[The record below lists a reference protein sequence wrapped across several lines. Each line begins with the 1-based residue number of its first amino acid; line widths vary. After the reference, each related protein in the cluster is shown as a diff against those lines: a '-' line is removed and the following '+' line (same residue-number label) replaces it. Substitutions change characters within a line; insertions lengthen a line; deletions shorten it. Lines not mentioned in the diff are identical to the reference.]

1 MGGYSKAEAFLIG
14 ESLRK
19 ENKIRKLEDN
29 LRMRISCKAA
39 GNIWAGFNL

>member
-1 MGGYSKAEAFLIG
+1 MGGYPKAEAFLIG

-19 ENKIRKLEDN
+19 GNKSRKLEDN
-29 LRMRISCKAA
+29 LRMCISYKAA

>member
-1 MGGYSKAEAFLIG
+1 MGGYSRAEALLIG

-19 ENKIRKLEDN
+19 ENKSRKLEDN
-29 LRMRISCKAA
+29 LRVCISHKDV